1 MRDSPLLFGLA
12 AVFAGLTTVLA
23 VVAIVT
29 REFFVLGIALPFAA
43 TTYFM
48 WFQASGK
55 LQERV
60 AAATHADAYQERRR
74 TAEQKAREGARGGR
88 SRFAREARRA
98 AEERRRRERFRRA
111 GRVSDSGRRR
121 ERRQR
126 RAPRRAGDG
135 PTRKEALSRLGLRG
149 EADEETIRA
158 AYREKVKEV
167 HPDTPDGDEE
177 TFKQVNAAY
186 ERLKDDW

>member
-29 REFFVLGIALPFAA
+29 REFFVLGVALPFAA

-55 LQERV
+55 LHEKV
-60 AAATHADAYQERRR
+60 AGGTYADAPGERRR

-98 AEERRRRERFRRA
+98 AEERRRRDRFRQA

-121 ERRQR
+121 QRRQR
-126 RAPRRAGDG
+126 RGTRMDDG
-135 PTRKEALSRLGLRG
+135 PTRKEALSTLGLRG
-149 EADEETIRA
+149 DADEEKIRE

-167 HPDTPDGDEE
+167 HPDTPDGDEDA
-177 TFKQVNAAY
+177 FKRVNAAY

>member
-1 MRDSPLLFGLA
+1 MFGLA

-29 REFFVLGIALPFAA
+29 REFVVLGVALPFAA

-55 LQERV
+55 LRERV
-60 AAATHADAYQERRR
+60 AAATHADGFGERRR
-74 TAEQKAREGARGGR
+74 TAQQKAQEGARGGR

-98 AEERRRRERFRRA
+98 AEERRRRARFQQA
-111 GRVSDSGRRR
+111 GRVSDERR
-121 ERRQR
+121 RRQR
-126 RAPRRAGDG
+126 QRRTVQMSDG
-135 PTRKEALSRLGLRG
+135 PTRKQALSRLGLRPD
-149 EADEETIRA
+149 ADEDAIRA
-158 AYREKVKEV
+158 AYREKVKDV
-167 HPDTPDGDEE
+167 HPDRPDGDEE
-177 TFKQVNAAY
+177 AFKRVNAAY